1 MIRASLTELEK
12 IYAGRKVKFDVDI
25 DPVDM
30 S

>member
-12 IYAGRKVKFDVDI
+12 AYSPRRVKFDVDI

-30 S
+30 W